1 MVNDVI
7 IVMTN
12 IDDITILYQYYSV
25 TNKFSTIFVVSIKQ
39 TSP

>member
-12 IDDITILYQYYSV
+12 IDDITILDQYYSA